1 MTADAMT
8 AAGPG
13 GLGLRP
19 GVFLA
24 ADRSGQ
30 EYLLHRS
37 SSQRL
42 GMLTRTQRD
51 VLHQLAGSKCPADT
65 LRAVAGGTGGDAGVA
80 ELGSPLDQLRTGGWL
95 HISVIGQK
103 GPAYT
108 IQPHRRP
115 GPLPAGD
122 DQAGLALSR
131 FAVMRRSGADLLIE
145 SPRSWC
151 SIAVHDPGVMG
162 ALAAFTGRRAAAP
175 AAPEAS
181 AAGLGRCL
189 HRWPGGCCPT

>member
-65 LRAVAGGTGGDAGVA
+65 LRAVAGGTGGDAGGA
-80 ELGSPLDQLRTGGWL
+80 GNPGLL
-95 HISVIGQK
+95 
-103 GPAYT
+103 GPA
-108 IQPHRRP
+108 
-115 GPLPAGD
+115 
-122 DQAGLALSR
+122 
-131 FAVMRRSGADLLIE
+131 
-145 SPRSWC
+145 
-151 SIAVHDPGVMG
+151 
-162 ALAAFTGRRAAAP
+162 RRA
-175 AAPEAS
+175 
-181 AAGLGRCL
+181 
-189 HRWPGGCCPT
+189 GGAHPTPFR

>member
-1 MTADAMT
+1 MTTDAMT
-8 AAGPG
+8 AVCPEV
-13 GLGLRP
+13 LRLRP

-24 ADRSGQ
+24 ANRSGQ

-80 ELGSPLDQLRTGGWL
+80 ELGSLLDQLRTGGWL
-95 HISVIGQK
+95 HITVIGEN

-131 FAVMRRSGADLLIE
+131 FAVMRRSAGGV
-145 SPRSWC
+145 RGG
-151 SIAVHDPGVMG
+151 PGVVACTAG
-162 ALAAFTGRRAAAP
+162 QAAAVRPDLGLAGRAGTGRGGHRVQAAP
-175 AAPEAS
+175 VEPARVVVSHAQP
-181 AAGLGRCL
+181 R
-189 HRWPGGCCPT
+189 RR